1 MTKRALIIANGEPP
15 RKQLLQTL
23 ARESD
28 CVVCA
33 DGGAN
38 TALKF
43 GILPHA
49 IVGDM
54 DSIHAETLAK
64 FRAVP
69 QHTDT
74 DQDSTDLEKVVQW
87 TIREGYDHI
96 TVAAGLGKRLDHT
109 VGNLGVMAKF
119 YPDAV
124 IRFVDDLG
132 ELSYVGRSTE
142 FEAKIGSTIS
152 LIPLNRCDGVT
163 TAGLR
168 YALTNESLELGFRH
182 GTSNEIISNP
192 VLIAVKSGHLILFRL
207 HTGSH

>member
-23 ARESD
+23 ARESEY
-28 CVVCA
+28 VVCA

-64 FRAVP
+64 FHAV
-69 QHTDT
+69 QKHIDT
-74 DQDSTDLEKVVQW
+74 NQDSTDLEKVVQW

-96 TVAAGLGKRLDHT
+96 TVVAGLGKRLDHT

-132 ELSYVGRSTE
+132 ELSYIGRSTE
-142 FEAKIGSTIS
+142 FEAKIGSTVS
-152 LIPLNRCDGVT
+152 LIPLNRCEGVT
-163 TAGLR
+163 TAGLK
-168 YALTNESLELGFRH
+168 YPLTNEALELGFRH
-182 GTSNEIISNP
+182 GTSNEVISNP

-207 HTGSH
+207 HAGSH